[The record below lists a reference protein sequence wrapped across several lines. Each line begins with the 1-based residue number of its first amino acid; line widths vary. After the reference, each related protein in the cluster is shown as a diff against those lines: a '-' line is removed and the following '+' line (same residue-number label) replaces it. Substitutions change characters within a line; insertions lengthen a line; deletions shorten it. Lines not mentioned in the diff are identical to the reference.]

1 MSLRPTVPA
10 RATLSLCLVS
20 ALAAT
25 SAAARAEA
33 SATAAAAERLDE
45 IVVTASGFAQM
56 IREAPAS
63 ISVITREE
71 LALQNFHGLAEA
83 LSDVQGIDIGDAWDK
98 TGAPAISIRGMPS
111 DYTLILIDGRRQN
124 AAGNV
129 TPNGFGGTANNF
141 IPPLSAIERIEVI
154 RGPMS
159 TLYGSDAMGGVVNI
173 ITRKVADSW
182 RGSLGLDTAQQD
194 DDRFGNTHSGNF
206 YATGPLAREM
216 LGLAVW
222 GGFFER
228 GEADIRY
235 QNLAGTDVV
244 PWMGAN
250 PVAYDNFNLGT
261 RLSLAP
267 AENHELWLEASRN
280 RQRYDNS
287 TGQVGTLGT
296 GGYGPEQRYH
306 RDQATLAWSARF
318 GFGALDTTLMQN
330 TTETIGRLI
339 PPGVAGAGTPRKLEA
354 QNQVLDAKLVT
365 DFERHMLSVGGQWWE
380 AEMIDGVVS
389 EAFDFRQWALF
400 AEDEWSLR
408 DDLKLTLGARRDDH
422 STFGGQTSPRA
433 YLVFNATEN
442 WVFKGGIS
450 RGFKTPRVEQLT
462 PGINGFGNQGRLP
475 LIGTPGLKPETST
488 NAELG
493 VQYGR
498 GDDLNIAFSLFN
510 NEFKDKIA
518 SGVPVPNCSFAASP
532 NRPGC
537 VDVGNW
543 PSIDTFG
550 QSVNIDEAVTRG
562 YEFSASLPLI
572 PAWTLKTNYTHTDSE
587 QKSGAAAGQPL
598 TNTPKHM
605 LNAALEWQASEAF
618 RLFLRSQYRS
628 ARYRGAALAQDQL
641 GDYKPYTVHHIG
653 GSWRISEQVSLNAAL
668 YNLFDKNFIDYV
680 PYVSNL
686 GTGAISYANTHINSE
701 DGRRLWV
708 SLNVDF

>member
-1 MSLRPTVPA
+1 MSLRSTVPA

-20 ALAAT
+20 ALAAVS
-25 SAAARAEA
+25 SAAQAEA
-33 SATAAAAERLDE
+33 SASAAAAERLDQ

-173 ITRKVADSW
+173 ITRKVAESW
-182 RGSLGLDTAQQD
+182 RGSLGLDTAQQGD
-194 DDRFGNTHSGNF
+194 SRFGNTHSGNF
-206 YATGPLAREM
+206 YATGPLARET

-228 GEADIRY
+228 GAADIRY
-235 QNLAGTDVV
+235 RNLAGAEVV

-267 AENHELWLEASRN
+267 AENHELWFEASRN

-306 RDQATLAWSARF
+306 RDQATLAWSARL
-318 GFGALDTTLMQN
+318 GFGALDTSLMQN

-365 DFERHMLSVGGQWWE
+365 DFEGHMLSVGGQWWE
-380 AEMIDGVVS
+380 AEMVDGVVS

-433 YLVFNATEN
+433 YLVFNASEN
-442 WVFKGGIS
+442 WVFKGGVS

-462 PGINGFGNQGRLP
+462 PGINGFGGQGRIP

-498 GDDLNIAFSLFN
+498 GDDFNIAFSLFN

-518 SGVPVPNCSFAASP
+518 SGVPVPNCRFEASLI
-532 NRPGC
+532 RPGC
-537 VDVGNW
+537 VDVGSW
-543 PSIDTFG
+543 PGIDTFG
-550 QSVNIDEAVTRG
+550 KSVNIDEAVTRG

-605 LNAALEWQASEAF
+605 LNAALEWQASEGF

-628 ARYRGAALAQDQL
+628 SRYRGAGLAQDQL
-641 GDYKPYTVHHIG
+641 GDYKPYTVHHFG

>member
-1 MSLRPTVPA
+1 MSLRSTVPA
-10 RATLSLCLVS
+10 RATLSLCLLP
-20 ALAAT
+20 ALAVTVDLAH
-25 SAAARAEA
+25 AGA
-33 SATAAAAERLDE
+33 SASAAAAERLDQ

-98 TGAPAISIRGMPS
+98 TGAPAISLRGMPS

-194 DDRFGNTHSGNF
+194 DSRFGNTHSGNF
-206 YATGPLAREM
+206 YATGPLARET

-228 GEADIRY
+228 GAADIRY
-235 QNLAGTDVV
+235 RNLAGAEVV

-267 AENHELWLEASRN
+267 AENHELWFEASRN

-306 RDQATLAWSARF
+306 RDQATLAWSARL
-318 GFGALDTTLMQN
+318 GFGALDTSLMQN

-380 AEMIDGVVS
+380 AEMVDGVVS

-433 YLVFNATEN
+433 YLVFNASES
-442 WVFKGGIS
+442 WVFKGGVS

-462 PGINGFGNQGRLP
+462 PGINGFGGQGRIP

-498 GDDLNIAFSLFN
+498 GDDFNIAFSLFN

-537 VDVGNW
+537 VDVGSW
-543 PSIDTFG
+543 PGIDTFG

-598 TNTPKHM
+598 TNTPEHM
-605 LNAALEWQASEAF
+605 LNAALEWQASEGF

-628 ARYRGAALAQDQL
+628 SRYRGAGLAQDQL
-641 GDYKPYTVHHIG
+641 GDYKPYTVHHFG